1 MGTGCF
7 ATPKT
12 LEIGIFF
19 FLPKSVASCSC
30 QVIVFRE
37 GHFRNGATNVCS
49 PHRPVQLIT
58 ISAHKK
64 TRDKRLK
71 ERDGAVGG
79 MLSWRNAIF
88 CLQPKGHQTASP
100 PPPPTLLPGVVS
112 APPGHVG
119 RADTSSKS
127 LPASAAT
134 VGLHIP
140 NVHHR
145 HKSTS

>member
-7 ATPKT
+7 ATPK
-12 LEIGIFF
+12 IFFF

-30 QVIVFRE
+30 RVIVFRE
-37 GHFRNGATNVCS
+37 GHFRNGATNVRS

-100 PPPPTLLPGVVS
+100 PTSPHPSPGCCQRPPRPCRKGRHILEEPARFGRNCRFAHS
-112 APPGHVG
+112 ECAP
-119 RADTSSKS
+119 
-127 LPASAAT
+127 
-134 VGLHIP
+134 
-140 NVHHR
+140 
-145 HKSTS
+145 STQIYQLNE